1 MVEVGRGFTAALV
14 SLGAQ
19 IIGLILGLTQV
30 PIINPVW
37 VEGLIPIL
45 AQIPLVGPYLEKIPL
60 LVLATIFGFIILWC
74 IGYVILG
81 AVAGSWGLILAL
93 GIGAVLAM
101 WLYGG
106 IAVNVPFKWPSG

>member
-1 MVEVGRGFTAALV
+1 LVEVGRGFTAALV

-37 VEGLIPIL
+37 VEGLVPIL
-45 AQIPLVGPYLEKIPL
+45 AGIPFVGSYLEKIPI
-60 LVLATIFGFIILWC
+60 LVLATIFSFIILWC
-74 IGYVILG
+74 VGYVILG
-81 AVAGSWGLILAL
+81 AIGGSMGLIVALAV
-93 GIGAVLAM
+93 GALIVM

-106 IAVNVPFKWPSG
+106 IAVNVPFKWPG